1 MKVLIAYDGSESSNF
16 AINDLRNAGLPMD
29 CEALIVC
36 AADTFMPEVEGKED
50 IHPALRQRIEKA
62 REHANAAV
70 AEAEQN
76 AAKAK
81 QLLQSIFPSW
91 KITTSARADSPS
103 WAIVTAIEEWK
114 ADLAVVGSHGY
125 GFFHRARLGSVSEK
139 VLIESKCSVRI
150 AKQPEHAT
158 NTPLRLVLGH
168 DGSDDAKAALNSL
181 LSRSY
186 PQGTEVRVIS
196 ALDLRMVTALG
207 YLSVFTE
214 ELLDLTRDDDHA
226 IVQRLVDD
234 TVRKLEAKGFVASG
248 IVEEG
253 DPKKIIIRHA
263 EEWQADAII
272 VGAHG
277 ATATERFL
285 IGSVSSA
292 ITSRAHCSVE
302 VIRPGTARV

>member
-1 MKVLIAYDGSESSNF
+1 MRVLIAYDGSDCSDI
-16 AINDLRNAGLPMD
+16 AINDLRHAGLPAQ
-29 CEALIVC
+29 CEALVVC

-50 IHPALRQRIEKA
+50 IHPALKQRIEKA
-62 REHANAAV
+62 REHANAAITV
-70 AEAEQN
+70 AEEN
-76 AAKAK
+76 GERAK
-81 QLLQSIFPSW
+81 QLLLSIFPGWNISV
-91 KITTSARADSPS
+91 SARADSPS
-103 WAIVTAIEEWK
+103 WAIVNAIEEWK

-139 VLIESKCSVRI
+139 VVLEARCSVRV
-150 AKQPEHAT
+150 AKKPEHDA
-158 NTPLRLVLGH
+158 NNPLRIVLGH

-186 PQGTEVRVIS
+186 PQGTQVRVIS

-207 YLSVFTE
+207 FLSVFTE
-214 ELLDLTRDDDHA
+214 EMLELTRDDDHA

-234 TVRKLEAKGFVASG
+234 AVAKLREKGFDASG
-248 IVEEG
+248 FVDEG
-253 DPKKIIIRHA
+253 DPKKILIDHA

-277 ATATERFL
+277 ATRTERFMM
-285 IGSVSSA
+285 GSVSSA

-302 VIRPGTARV
+302 VIRP